1 MEILAQRPSHEPRI
15 TMDVTDRL
23 MLPERLL
30 RIRRM
35 LGEIV
40 YGMAVHEMVRNV
52 QRSRGS
58 MEHLFMLIT
67 LGDLVGVP
75 ILPPYYSL
83 RLLPFVVP
91 EINSWKRRLLRE
103 RDLVD
108 LLG

>member
-1 MEILAQRPSHEPRI
+1 
-15 TMDVTDRL
+15 
-23 MLPERLL
+23 MLPQPLARW
-30 RIRRM
+30 RQA
-35 LGEIV
+35 LGEIL
-40 YGMAVHEMVRNV
+40 YGMAVHEMVRHV
-52 QRSRGS
+52 QRTRGS
-58 MEHLFMLIT
+58 MEHLFILIT